1 MAGDDFVLPRMAP
14 RLRLTRAPD
23 ERGEPAY
30 TLHDP
35 VANSY
40 FRIDWVAFECLSRM
54 GLCRT
59 AEELRETVE
68 RETTVCVSVAQIA
81 DIVAFLDR
89 SGLLALRDQRVAD
102 ARAELPL
109 WKRVFHKYLFFSV
122 PLFRPQAFL
131 ERTYKY
137 VRWAYHPVFLR
148 GMMVFLCVMATMTF
162 WRADEFLHSFAGLM
176 SAEGAMAVLLT
187 FAAVKIVHEFAH
199 AYTAVRYGVR
209 VPHMGVAVMVMYP
222 VLYTET
228 TGAWALPSRRQRFHI
243 AIAGIAAE
251 LCLAAVALA
260 VWHGAAAGS
269 MAQSV
274 SFLLVVVSLA
284 GSLLVNLN
292 PLMRFDGY
300 YMVSDATGFD
310 NLQARSC
317 AFARYALR
325 RIMFGWD
332 DGAPEYLPRGDA
344 RFLTGFGA
352 ALLVYRFFL
361 FLGIGLLVYHVFF
374 QPLGFVLM
382 VAELG
387 WFIGVPVWHE
397 VRAWDRNRAR
407 IMKAARGR
415 VTAAV
420 AAGILLVLVVPW
432 RTDMALPAMAHA
444 AGHEVMHAP
453 YAAQVMVMEA
463 RDDAAVKVGDMLAML
478 ESPALAH
485 DIAKARQA
493 VERLETLRRRARNMP
508 EAQHSDEL
516 SDEALAAAQA
526 KLAGLMAQ
534 HERLTIR
541 APFDGVVRDKDAEIK
556 AGRFV
561 MAGQPLFIVV
571 DPRRVAVTAYA
582 TEEQREAL
590 ALQGQAEFLSAQRDQ
605 RIAGVTVTRTA
616 DTGTNEIAWRE
627 LASVHGGAVA
637 ADMGADGTVV
647 ARRTLYEIRA
657 EGDMA
662 APEQAVRGQL
672 RVSGPARSIF
682 ANWIKGMA
690 SLFRREAGVG

>member
-1 MAGDDFVLPRMAP
+1 MADDDFTLPRLAP

-35 VANSY
+35 VANNY

-59 AEELRETVE
+59 AEELRAMMA
-68 RETTVCVSVAQIA
+68 RETTVDVSIAQIA
-81 DIVAFLDR
+81 EIVAFLDR
-89 SGLLALRDQRVAD
+89 SGLLALRDQRVTG

-109 WKRVFHKYLFFSV
+109 WKKIFHKYLFFSV

-131 ERTYKY
+131 ERTYRY
-137 VRWAYHPVFLR
+137 VRWAYHPLFLR
-148 GMMVFLCVMATMTF
+148 GMVVFLCVMVAATL
-162 WRADEFLHSFAGLM
+162 WRADEFFHSFAGLM

-187 FAAVKIVHEFAH
+187 FAGVKIVHEFAH

-228 TGAWALPSRRQRFHI
+228 SGGWSLPSRRQRFHI

-260 VWHGAAAGS
+260 VWHGAAVGS
-269 MAQSV
+269 MAQSIA
-274 SFLLVVVSLA
+274 FLVVVVSLA
-284 GSLLVNLN
+284 GSLLINLN

-300 YMVSDATGFD
+300 YMMADATGFD
-310 NLQARSC
+310 NLQIRAC
-317 AFARYALR
+317 AFARHALR
-325 RIMFGWD
+325 RILFGWD
-332 DGAPEYLPRGDA
+332 DGAPEDLPRRDEQ
-344 RFLTGFGA
+344 FLTVFGA

-387 WFIGVPVWHE
+387 WFIGLPVCTELRVW
-397 VRAWDRNRAR
+397 AKNRAR
-407 IMKAARGR
+407 IVKGARGW

-420 AAGILLVLVVPW
+420 VALLLLGVIVPW
-432 RTDMALPAMAHA
+432 RTDMALPAVVHA
-444 AGHEVMHAP
+444 AGHEVVHAP
-453 YAAQVMVMEA
+453 YAAQVIAMDA
-463 RDDAAVKVGDMLAML
+463 RDGAAVKTEDVLAVL

-485 DIAKARQA
+485 DIAMARQA
-493 VERLETLRRRARNMP
+493 VERIETLRRRAHGLA

-516 SDEALAAAQA
+516 SDEALAAARA
-526 KLAGLMAQ
+526 KLEGLQAQ
-534 HERLTIR
+534 RELLTIR
-541 APFDGVVRDKDAEIK
+541 APFDGVVRDADPDLA

-561 MAGQPLFIVV
+561 MAGQPLFTLV

-582 TEEQREAL
+582 TEGQREAL
-590 ALQGQAEFLSAQRDQ
+590 AAQARAEFLSAQRDR
-605 RIAGVTVTRTA
+605 RIAGMAVTRVA
-616 DTGTNEIAWRE
+616 ETGTNEIAWRE
-627 LASVHGGAVA
+627 LASVHGGALA
-637 ADMGADGTVV
+637 ADAGTDGAVK

-657 EGDMA
+657 EGEMA
-662 APEQAVRGQL
+662 APAQAVRGQL
-672 RVSGPARSIF
+672 RVHGPAQSIF
-682 ANWIKGMA
+682 MSWIKGLA